1 MDKIRWQHALCY
13 TIERAITTY
22 DWLKQQQVEYLSRIS
37 QKNNASEAASRVRVL
52 CDIFSVYVTTL
63 ITGGKNRTFSLK
75 EKAPDIYE
83 KIKDLEIIKKCEDNR
98 HNRSAHEA
106 DSYGHFVSAEDILS
120 SEIRSILEA
129 IRATIST
136 R

>member
-1 MDKIRWQHALCY
+1 MSKVRWQHALCY
-13 TIERAITTY
+13 TIERALTTY
-22 DWLKQQQVEYLSRIS
+22 DWLKEQQTEYLSKLS
-37 QKNNASEAASRVRVL
+37 QKVDAAEAAGRVRVL

-75 EKAPDIYE
+75 EKAPDIYA
-83 KIKDLEIIKKCEDNR
+83 KVKDLKIIKKCEDNR

-106 DSYGHFVSAEDILS
+106 DSYGHFVGAEDILS
-120 SEIRSILEA
+120 SDIRNVLETA
-129 IRATIST
+129 RAVICT